1 VSTQHAYC
9 DFWCIGGKLALVAL
23 EPRKNVFELRRL
35 ERGEEGVELVG
46 ILERAEDRFDA
57 RRCN

>member
-1 VSTQHAYC
+1 
-9 DFWCIGGKLALVAL
+9 
-23 EPRKNVFELRRL
+23 VFELRRL

-46 ILERAEDRFDA
+46 ILERAEDRIDA